1 MHPLARRPIAL
12 ALAAALAG
20 CGGGFIVGDG
30 FFLSINAFVDGHFIG
45 EPIRSGSSVTLTI
58 APGQTAQFDA
68 NESATWRFSV
78 NGGAP
83 LSAGATVVT
92 GGLTITVRV
101 VSASAVAVDT
111 ALVSPAALPVF
122 VVLTATS
129 TRDAAEVA
137 TVQLQI
143 R

>member
-1 MHPLARRPIAL
+1 
-12 ALAAALAG
+12 
-20 CGGGFIVGDG
+20 
-30 FFLSINAFVDGHFIG
+30 
-45 EPIRSGSSVTLTI
+45 
-58 APGQTAQFDA
+58 
-68 NESATWRFSV
+68 
-78 NGGAP
+78 
-83 LSAGATVVT
+83 
-92 GGLTITVRV
+92 
-101 VSASAVAVDT
+101 VAVDT